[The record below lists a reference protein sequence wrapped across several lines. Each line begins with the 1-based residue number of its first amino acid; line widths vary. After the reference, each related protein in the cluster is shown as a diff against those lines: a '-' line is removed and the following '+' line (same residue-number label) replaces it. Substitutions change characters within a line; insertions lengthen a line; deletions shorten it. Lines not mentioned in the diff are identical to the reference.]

1 MPRIRHLCVYY
12 TAPSAKLQEQPSSFC
27 TRHVKFAQVFLWKM
41 HISSWEKNCNFRFSH
56 CRLKSKKRAP
66 CVVKCC
72 SFRLRTHGLRLSF
85 YLLYILLLLHQS
97 GAGTS
102 RPAGLSSRIAD
113 RRRSTST
120 RLRTPVSRTPSGTPE
135 ERPMLRAGR
144 RVSVKPSRPASRIR

>member
-1 MPRIRHLCVYY
+1 MRLLYRPLCQIARAAIIFLH
-12 TAPSAKLQEQPSSFC
+12 TPCKICTSFF
-27 TRHVKFAQVFLWKM
+27 VKNAYIPLG
-41 HISSWEKNCNFRFSH
+41 KNCNFRFSH

-97 GAGTS
+97 GVGTS
-102 RPAGLSSRIAD
+102 LPAGLSSRIAD

-144 RVSVKPSRPASRIR
+144 RISVKPSRPASRIR